1 VAVTKP
7 DNSLPAYCVCA
18 HILSLPV
25 TLLTIMI
32 INIWRDPSWTTE
44 PYIWKHGKTLWNL
57 KEKKKRWCQ
66 IAKTNYMVFL
76 CYVNRTKTSA
86 INSARSYCTV
96 TFLPDRCKIKITV
109 IHRYILIANIA
120 MIFKVCCF
128 KLSTL
133 YLSLKYQQ
141 LV

>member
-1 VAVTKP
+1 MAVTKS
-7 DNSLPAYCVCA
+7 DNSLPAYCVCVD
-18 HILSLPV
+18 ILSLLV

-32 INIWRDPSWTTE
+32 INIWRDPSWATE

-57 KEKKKRWCQ
+57 KEKKKQWCQ
-66 IAKTNYMVFL
+66 IAKTNYRALL

-86 INSARSYCTV
+86 INSARRYCTI
-96 TFLPDRCKIKITV
+96 TFLPDGCKIKITV

-120 MIFKVCCF
+120 MIFKLCCF
-128 KLSTL
+128 KLSIS
-133 YLSLKYQQ
+133 YSSLKYQQ